1 MQVPFTHTL
10 LLHPPNNL
18 NREAFYRSWDWGS
31 QKFLAWEHWA
41 EIPVSRFRVLLLNS
55 TALVGKL
62 ILVLLGRTR
71 LPRDA
76 YNLMHYP
83 VRKCSVP
90 VLKPFQGLLPFFLR
104 AILLLVT
111 IYFFFFM
118 YDLYS
123 TSQNFYTDTK
133 KSVLSS
139 SLHFIMLNLFSPS
152 YKTKFDIEKFKL
164 RNKYSI

>member
-1 MQVPFTHTL
+1 MQVSFTHTL

-62 ILVLLGRTR
+62 ILVSLGRTR

-111 IYFFFFM
+111 IYFFFHVWSLFNLTELLHWHQEIRAFKFSA
-118 YDLYS
+118 LYHAEFILS
-123 TSQNFYTDTK
+123 FIQDKIWYWKVQAK
-133 KSVLSS
+133 K
-139 SLHFIMLNLFSPS
+139 
-152 YKTKFDIEKFKL
+152 
-164 RNKYSI
+164 

>member
-62 ILVLLGRTR
+62 ILVSLGRTR

-111 IYFFFFM
+111 IYFFFSCMIFIQPHRTFT
-118 YDLYS
+118 LTPRNPCFQVLCTLSCWIYS
-123 TSQNFYTDTK
+123 LLHTRQNLILK
-133 KSVLSS
+133 SS
-139 SLHFIMLNLFSPS
+139 S
-152 YKTKFDIEKFKL
+152 
-164 RNKYSI
+164 